1 MDRFRLHIGGIVVA
15 KVGLIA
21 GIGVIPVEF
30 MRAAHMLGHQ
40 VVVIGVVPDTDPILE
55 KEADAFYSIG
65 VAKLGKIFKT
75 LKKEGVTELTML
87 GKVTKELLY
96 KGLSFPDLKT
106 LGVLKRLKNRKD
118 DTIMLAIVN
127 EIENEGFSVLDQ
139 TVYLKPFMPK
149 VGVLTKQQPTD
160 EQWQDICFGFE
171 LAKQMGKLDIG
182 QTVVVK
188 HKAAMA
194 IEAIEGT
201 DKCILRGGEL
211 GRGEAVVVKT
221 EKPNQ
226 DVRFDVPAVGIK
238 TLMSMIDS
246 GCNVLAVEAEKTI
259 FVQQEDVLEMA
270 NRHNIIICAVDQAF
284 VDARKEL

>member
-1 MDRFRLHIGGIVVA
+1 MDRLRLHIGGIVVA

-21 GIGVIPVEF
+21 GIGVLPVEF

-55 KEADAFYSIG
+55 QEADVFYHIG

-75 LKKEGVTELTML
+75 LKKEGVTKITML
-87 GKVTKELLY
+87 GKVTKEILY
-96 KGLSFPDLKT
+96 KGLTFPDLKT

-118 DTIMLAIVN
+118 DTIMLAIVD
-127 EIENEGFSVLDQ
+127 EIEREGFTVLDQ
-139 TVYLKPFMPK
+139 TVYMKPFMPK
-149 VGVLTKQQPTD
+149 VGVLTKQQPTE

-171 LAKQMGKLDIG
+171 LAKHMGALDIG

-188 HKAAMA
+188 NKAAMA

-211 GRGEAVVVKT
+211 GRGESVVVKT

-246 GCNVLAVEAEKTI
+246 GCKVLAVEAEKTI
-259 FVQQEDVLEMA
+259 FVQQSDVLDMA
-270 NRHNIIICAVDQAF
+270 NRHNIVICAVDQAF
-284 VDARKEL
+284 VDARKDQ